1 MRTYRPRLIRPALA
15 LVAGCLAIPL
25 VGVPAPPAWS
35 APNAPAAHS
44 GADSAPPDR
53 EMLRMMDLLRDM
65 EMIKQIDMLQ
75 DMPNLEQPDTAAK
88 SASARKPLPTKQ
100 KESAK

>member
-1 MRTYRPRLIRPALA
+1 MCWSSWRAPKALHEAALHKGAPKLAQCTRTLL
-15 LVAGCLAIPL
+15 G
-25 VGVPAPPAWS
+25 S
-35 APNAPAAHS
+35 AAFGAS
-44 GADSAPPDR
+44 ADSGPPDR

-75 DMPNLEQPDTAAK
+75 DMHNLAQGDVSAKAAPERK
-88 SASARKPLPTKQ
+88 SAPAKQ

>member
-1 MRTYRPRLIRPALA
+1 MKLLYKTPMAA
-15 LVAGCLAIPL
+15 FLVLWMGS
-25 VGVPAPPAWS
+25 S
-35 APNAPAAHS
+35 AVAA

-75 DMPNLEQPDTAAK
+75 EMPHLDQRDTTAK
-88 SASARKPLPTKQ
+88 SASPRKPIPAKQ

>member
-1 MRTYRPRLIRPALA
+1 MKLPYKTPIVAF
-15 LVAGCLAIPL
+15 LVLWIGSW
-25 VGVPAPPAWS
+25 G
-35 APNAPAAHS
+35 AA
-44 GADSAPPDR
+44 ADSAPPDR

-75 DMPNLEQPDTAAK
+75 AMPNLEQGETTAK
-88 SASARKPLPTKQ
+88 SASAPKPLPAKQ

>member
-1 MRTYRPRLIRPALA
+1 MKPGYTTAPLILIGPLM
-15 LVAGCLAIPL
+15 LWLGSVAFA
-25 VGVPAPPAWS
+25 AS
-35 APNAPAAHS
+35 ADAV
-44 GADSAPPDR
+44 PPDR

-75 DMPNLEQPDTAAK
+75 DMPNLAQGDVSTKTAPERK
-88 SASARKPLPTKQ
+88 STPAKQ

>member
-1 MRTYRPRLIRPALA
+1 MQLSYKTLTAA
-15 LVAGCLAIPL
+15 FLVLWMGSWA
-25 VGVPAPPAWS
+25 V
-35 APNAPAAHS
+35 AA

-75 DMPNLEQPDTAAK
+75 EMPNLEQRDTTAK
-88 SASARKPLPTKQ
+88 SASAPKPLPAKQ

>member
-1 MRTYRPRLIRPALA
+1 MKPGYTTAPLILI
-15 LVAGCLAIPL
+15 GPL
-25 VGVPAPPAWS
+25 MLWLGS
-35 APNAPAAHS
+35 AFAAS
-44 GADSAPPDR
+44 ADAVRPDR

-75 DMPNLEQPDTAAK
+75 DMPNLAQGDVSTKTAPERK
-88 SASARKPLPTKQ
+88 STPAKQ

>member
-1 MRTYRPRLIRPALA
+1 MKRRHIAAPLSLIGA
-15 LVAGCLAIPL
+15 LVLWLG
-25 VGVPAPPAWS
+25 S
-35 APNAPAAHS
+35 AAFAT
-44 GADSAPPDR
+44 GADSPTPDR

-75 DMPNLEQPDTAAK
+75 DMPNLAQGAVSTKTAPERK
-88 SASARKPLPTKQ
+88 STPAKQ

>member
-1 MRTYRPRLIRPALA
+1 MKPGYTTAPLILI
-15 LVAGCLAIPL
+15 GPL
-25 VGVPAPPAWS
+25 VLWLGS
-35 APNAPAAHS
+35 AAFAAS
-44 GADSAPPDR
+44 ADAVPPDR

-75 DMPNLEQPDTAAK
+75 DMPNLAQGDVSTKTSPERTATPA
-88 SASARKPLPTKQ
+88 KQ

>member
-1 MRTYRPRLIRPALA
+1 MKLPYKTPIVAS
-15 LVAGCLAIPL
+15 LVLWMGSW
-25 VGVPAPPAWS
+25 G
-35 APNAPAAHS
+35 AAA

-75 DMPNLEQPDTAAK
+75 EMPNLEQRDTTAK
-88 SASARKPLPTKQ
+88 SASAPKPLPAKQ

>member
-1 MRTYRPRLIRPALA
+1 MTLRYATAPLTLI
-15 LVAGCLAIPL
+15 GPL
-25 VGVPAPPAWS
+25 MLWLGSYAF
-35 APNAPAAHS
+35 AAS
-44 GADSAPPDR
+44 PDSAPPER

-75 DMPNLEQPDTAAK
+75 DMPNLAQGDVSTKTAPERK
-88 SASARKPLPTKQ
+88 SAPAKP

>member
-1 MRTYRPRLIRPALA
+1 MRLLYKTPIAA
-15 LVAGCLAIPL
+15 FLVLWMGSWAVA
-25 VGVPAPPAWS
+25 
-35 APNAPAAHS
+35 S
-44 GADSAPPDR
+44 GADSPPPDR

-75 DMPNLEQPDTAAK
+75 EMPNLEQRDTTAK
-88 SASARKPLPTKQ
+88 SASAQKPLPAKQ

>member
-1 MRTYRPRLIRPALA
+1 MKPRYTRAPLSLLSA
-15 LVAGCLAIPL
+15 LVLWLG
-25 VGVPAPPAWS
+25 S
-35 APNAPAAHS
+35 AAFGAS
-44 GADSAPPDR
+44 ADSGPPDR

-75 DMPNLEQPDTAAK
+75 DMHNLAQGDVSAKVAPERK
-88 SASARKPLPTKQ
+88 SAPAKQ

>member
-1 MRTYRPRLIRPALA
+1 MKLRYTRAPLSLLGA
-15 LVAGCLAIPL
+15 LVLWLG
-25 VGVPAPPAWS
+25 S
-35 APNAPAAHS
+35 AAFGASAVS
-44 GADSAPPDR
+44 GPPDR

-75 DMPNLEQPDTAAK
+75 DMHNLAQGDVSAKVAPERK
-88 SASARKPLPTKQ
+88 SAPAKQ

>member
-1 MRTYRPRLIRPALA
+1 MKLLYKTPIAAFLLLWMGSWA
-15 LVAGCLAIPL
+15 VAA
-25 VGVPAPPAWS
+25 
-35 APNAPAAHS
+35 
-44 GADSAPPDR
+44 GAESAPPDR

-75 DMPNLEQPDTAAK
+75 EMPNLEQRNTTAK
-88 SASARKPLPTKQ
+88 SASAQKPLPAKP

>member
-1 MRTYRPRLIRPALA
+1 MKLLYKT
-15 LVAGCLAIPL
+15 
-25 VGVPAPPAWS
+25 
-35 APNAPAAHS
+35 PAAACLVLWMGS
-44 GADSAPPDR
+44 WAAAPGADSALPDR

-75 DMPNLEQPDTAAK
+75 DMPNLEQRDTTAK
-88 SASARKPLPTKQ
+88 SALARKPVPAKQ